1 MTFGINSK
9 HTMKE
14 IIFINLFKGW
24 YLPSLYFFV
33 NYFYFLAYH
42 THDDIISH
50 RAKELE
56 MTKTEVITMFMNA
69 VGQYTTA
76 IDKTADSNINYKKS
90 VYALEDAVNLIYRNV
105 DAKELGSNAEA
116 RNAKVSEKTQDL
128 IVAKREAEY
137 QLETARANES
147 RIKAEVDQIKYIIRA
162 LEVKEEA

>member
-1 MTFGINSK
+1 M
-9 HTMKE
+9 
-14 IIFINLFKGW
+14 
-24 YLPSLYFFV
+24 
-33 NYFYFLAYH
+33 LALH
-42 THDDIISH
+42 ILSDIISH
-50 RAKELE
+50 RTKELE

-69 VGQYTTA
+69 VGQYTSA
-76 IDKTADSNINYKKS
+76 IDKTAESNINFKKS

-128 IVAKREAEY
+128 IVAKREAEFE
-137 QLETARANES
+137 LETARATEA